1 MSHME
6 IPNGSFEDDVDS
18 DGVPDHWSVF
28 FYPGGTG
35 GYDTGEHVHGMK
47 SYKFVHPGGQGNGG
61 GYLESDYVYA
71 DPLFFKPV
79 RFACKAS
86 AAGIKVACVV
96 LHYDRGKGFLG
107 EKEVYASIAN
117 PTAWGLVVVTN
128 LPCPFPGTE
137 YVKVRLVG
145 GMDDTDVAGTV
156 WFDAVGMEGSVA
168 SVPAAEMVD
177 QAQVGTRSGSYVDVG
192 IPWDITIPAGGRF
205 SWLVVGIELKGI
217 SWVNEMGEGSC
228 RPKGRFRIGSRFSSE
243 ATGSGTAVWEGPYY
257 PSLNIDGLSG
267 SQRVHFQL
275 REEPDAG
282 EKVFLRSP
290 PAARKY
296 FRQNARV
303 VDAGEG
309 TVTDSGQE
317 DLVPR

>member
-6 IPNGSFEDDVDS
+6 IPNGSFEEDVDS

-35 GYDTGEHVHGMK
+35 GYDTGEHARGMK
-47 SYKFVHPGGQGNGG
+47 SYKFVHPGGKGNGG
-61 GYLESDYVYA
+61 GYLESDQVRA

-86 AAGIKVACVV
+86 AAGMKVACVV
-96 LHYDRGKGFLG
+96 LHYDGGKGFLG

-117 PTAWGLVVVTN
+117 PTAWGLVVITN
-128 LPCPFPGTE
+128 LTCSFPGTE

-145 GMDDTDVAGTV
+145 GKDDTDVAGTV
-156 WFDAVGMEGSVA
+156 WFGAVGEEGSPA
-168 SVPAAEMVD
+168 SVPAAESVD
-177 QAQVGTRSGSYVDVG
+177 QGEVGARTGGYVDVG
-192 IPWDITIPAGGRF
+192 TPWDITIPAGGKF
-205 SWLVVGIELKGI
+205 SWLVVGIELKGF
-217 SWVNEMGEGSC
+217 SWANEMGEGAC

-243 ATGSGTAVWEGPYY
+243 ATGPGTAAWGGPY
-257 PSLNIDGLSG
+257 PACLNIDGLSG
-267 SQRVHFQL
+267 SQRAHFQL

-290 PAARKY
+290 AAARKY
-296 FRQNARV
+296 FRQNVRV

-309 TVTDSGQE
+309 TVADSGQE
-317 DLVPR
+317 GLVLP